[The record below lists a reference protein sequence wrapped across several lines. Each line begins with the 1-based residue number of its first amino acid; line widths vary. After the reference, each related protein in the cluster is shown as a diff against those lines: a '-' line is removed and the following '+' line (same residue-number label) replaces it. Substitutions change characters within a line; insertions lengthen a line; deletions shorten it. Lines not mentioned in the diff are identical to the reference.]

1 MSFAETDDMNIRI
14 KLMGV
19 LRDKIPPDGTLQ
31 MQPGATIEDVLR
43 QLDIS
48 TTLVQVISVNGQF
61 QRDHS
66 HVLSPD
72 DELLVLPPVAGG

>member
-1 MSFAETDDMNIRI
+1 MNIRI

-19 LRDKIPPDGTLQ
+19 LREKAPPEGPLQ
-31 MQPGATIEDVLR
+31 VQGDATIEDVLR
-43 QLDIS
+43 QLDIP
-48 TTLVQVISVNGQF
+48 TTLVQVISINGQF